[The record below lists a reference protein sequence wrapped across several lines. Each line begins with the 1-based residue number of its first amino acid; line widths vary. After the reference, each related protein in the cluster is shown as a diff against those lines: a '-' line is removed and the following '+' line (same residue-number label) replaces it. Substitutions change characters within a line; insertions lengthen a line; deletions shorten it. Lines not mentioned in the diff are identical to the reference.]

1 MSGTTKIWTTID
13 KDLKK
18 KLKVL
23 SKELGFKSESDC
35 LREAIRLG
43 TLDLMAQRSISAG
56 FSKSRDSILRVSNL
70 LYKEY
75 ERMKPSELELKTR
88 AQWK

>member
-1 MSGTTKIWTTID
+1 MKIWTTVD
-13 KDLKK
+13 KDLKHE
-18 KLKVL
+18 LKAL

-43 TLDLMAQRSISAG
+43 TQNLMAQRSMSAG

-70 LYKEY
+70 LSEEY
-75 ERMKPSELELKTR
+75 ERMKPGELELKTR